1 MSSRKS
7 NQRMADVTSKDWI
20 LIIVSG
26 RKDSLSLWDIL
37 LNLGYKT
44 IGLYVDF
51 KIEGFSEKLK
61 KKIEKFVKQRGVE
74 LIIVNLEKE
83 VSLFLK

>member
-1 MSSRKS
+1 
-7 NQRMADVTSKDWI
+7 MADVTSKDWI

>member
-1 MSSRKS
+1 
-7 NQRMADVTSKDWI
+7 MADVTSKDWI

-37 LNLGYKT
+37 LNLEYKT

-61 KKIEKFVKQRGVE
+61 KKIEKFVKQRGSR
-74 LIIVNLEKE
+74 IDYR
-83 VSLFLK
+83 